1 MIWKDYDKD
10 YYAVEPPKPTKGIS
24 RKLQSMA
31 ETHEQSLNYLKER
44 ESARPI
50 YAAWDRVSAS
60 ELEFDGE
67 WDRVEAWSLDQ

>member
-1 MIWKDYDKD
+1 MEEENSIFHEIFLFVFIHY
-10 YYAVEPPKPTKGIS
+10 S
-24 RKLQSMA
+24 RKKSQLIGRKKVN
-31 ETHEQSLNYLKER
+31 EQGSKKIEKER

-67 WDRVEAWSLDQ
+67 

>member
-1 MIWKDYDKD
+1 LEEENSLFLFVFIHY
-10 YYAVEPPKPTKGIS
+10 S
-24 RKLQSMA
+24 RNQSQLIGKKVN
-31 ETHEQSLNYLKER
+31 EEGDRELKER

-67 WDRVEAWSLDQ
+67 